1 MTDIWGWVYDKCSQL
16 RNQGEHDL
24 AAAIDSLPALAG
36 RRRAPLDAIFRLA
49 LDRARALDEAWVE
62 VYLRHWRLQGLVFH
76 DIDMHAAMPEAASLI
91 EFCSRPETR
100 DCPQSICAV
109 QDFCV
114 AFGNVDGPGYADDRI
129 GIALDTLARVEPTR
143 SCYACISTELVN
155 AYIDRGEP
163 DKALAFLET
172 DGAHVK
178 AGMSPHDL
186 GQEYDTSAA
195 EIALAREDWA
205 ALARHGKELHDF
217 GRDMMRPLGG
227 AFIAIARAHG
237 ADEGRATA
245 LETLEPWSDVLGH
258 RFTLQ
263 TALRA
268 IIEVFEAGLPAAAD
282 AALWAGRLRD
292 GCLQLAKDGISANAI
307 TRGVAAAPIVARVLG
322 RDAALAILDRIE
334 PELSRLR
341 DPQRLAGKLAAAR
354 AVMS

>member
-16 RNQGEHDL
+16 RDQGEHDL
-24 AAAIDSLPALAG
+24 ASAIDGLPALADSG
-36 RRRAPLDAIFRLA
+36 RAALDASFQPA
-49 LDRARALDEAWVE
+49 LDRARALGEGWVE

-76 DIDMHAAMPEAASLI
+76 DIDMHAAMPEAASLV

-114 AFGNVDGPGYADDRI
+114 AFGNVDGPGYADERI
-129 GIALDTLARVEPTR
+129 EIALDTLARVEPMR

-178 AGMSPHDL
+178 AGMAPQDL

-195 EIALAREDWA
+195 EIALARRDWA
-205 ALARHGKELHDF
+205 ALARHGTKLHNF

-227 AFIAIARAHG
+227 AFVAISRAHG
-237 ADEGRATA
+237 ADERRAA

-263 TALRA
+263 AALRA
-268 IIEVFEAGLPAAAD
+268 IIEVFEAGLPARAD

-307 TRGVAAAPIVARVLG
+307 TRGVAAAPIIARVLG
-322 RDAALAILDRIE
+322 RDPALAMLDRIE
-334 PELSRLR
+334 PELSRLK

-354 AVMS
+354 AAL